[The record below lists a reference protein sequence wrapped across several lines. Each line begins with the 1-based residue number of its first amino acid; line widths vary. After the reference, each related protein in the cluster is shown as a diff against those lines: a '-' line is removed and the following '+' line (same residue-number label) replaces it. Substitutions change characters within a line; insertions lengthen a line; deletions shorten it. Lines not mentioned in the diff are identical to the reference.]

1 MAGLLALAISSSA
14 APGRPNL
21 VFVFSDQH
29 SWDMLGC
36 YGNRDVISPNLDR
49 LARQG
54 VLFNHGIANSP
65 VCTPYRSILLSGQH
79 PLRNGAFQNDL
90 RMLPGKGNYFAE
102 VLRDSGYR
110 TGYYGKWH
118 LYGGER
124 VRGIPPGPDRYG
136 FDHEF
141 LVNNCTLTYDA
152 ARAWYWSQDGEN
164 KLLYGDWE
172 P

>member
-1 MAGLLALAISSSA
+1 M
-14 APGRPNL
+14 
-21 VFVFSDQH
+21 SDQH

-102 VLRDSGYR
+102 VLRDAGYR

-152 ARAWYWSQDGEN
+152 ARAWYWYCSESLPIDSTSLPLCSPTDMASRKSAG
-164 KLLYGDWE
+164 
-172 P
+172 